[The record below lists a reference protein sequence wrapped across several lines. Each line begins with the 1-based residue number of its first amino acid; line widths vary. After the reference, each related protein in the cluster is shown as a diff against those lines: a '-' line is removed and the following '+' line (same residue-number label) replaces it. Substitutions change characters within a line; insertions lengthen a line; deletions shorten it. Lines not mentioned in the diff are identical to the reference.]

1 MDYGQVYIIT
11 GRRLLVNKTS
21 IFAMYKVKKPNE
33 KKVMFIFSTLYR
45 VHKSGWHNEFTWVQ
59 TCLLSEVYCCR
70 LCYTTETM
78 VQRIHRCKS
87 VYIHSSLCIECCLA
101 AAAVSCC
108 CRRRPSEPS
117 TKVIPGQHIL
127 VLSFP

>member
-1 MDYGQVYIIT
+1 MSTGKVDYGEVYIII

-21 IFAMYKVKKPNE
+21 IFAMYKVKKQNE

-45 VHKSGWHNEFTWVQ
+45 VGTTNSHGCK
-59 TCLLSEVYCCR
+59 TCLYIPLSEVYCGR

-87 VYIHSSLCIECCLA
+87 VCIYIHRCAVLRPPLLVVVVLRNLA
-101 AAAVSCC
+101 QRLYRVN
-108 CRRRPSEPS
+108 
-117 TKVIPGQHIL
+117 TY
-127 VLSFP
+127 

>member
-1 MDYGQVYIIT
+1 MDYQQVYIIT

-45 VHKSGWHNEFTWVQ
+45 VLAQRIHMGANNVFM
-59 TCLLSEVYCCR
+59 SEVYCGR

-87 VYIHSSLCIECCLA
+87 VYIH
-101 AAAVSCC
+101 
-108 CRRRPSEPS
+108 
-117 TKVIPGQHIL
+117 
-127 VLSFP
+127 